1 MHPYVMET
9 MVAARNAEMLQQAA
23 HQAMVK
29 AARTP
34 APAPKVT
41 VRFARD
47 TDGIALDRLAQL
59 SERPVP
65 QGTLLVGSVRGEIT
79 AAVAIE
85 GGAAI
90 ADPFRA
96 TAYVVDEL
104 RGRARRLRAPLPWLR
119 MPHRRSVRAA
129 V

>member
-9 MVAARNAEMLQQAA
+9 MVAARNAELLQEAA
-23 HQAMVK
+23 HQALVN

-34 APAPKVT
+34 APRPEVT

-47 TDGIALDRLAQL
+47 TDAIALDRLAQL
-59 SERPVP
+59 SERQVP

-90 ADPFRA
+90 ADPFRP
-96 TAYVVDEL
+96 TADVVAEL

-119 MPHRRSVRAA
+119 IPHRRSVRAA

>member
-1 MHPYVMET
+1 MQT
-9 MVAARNAEMLQQAA
+9 LVASRNAELLQQAA
-23 HQAMVK
+23 HRSLVK

-34 APAPKVT
+34 AATPEVK

-47 TDGIALDRLAQL
+47 TDALALDRLAQL

-65 QGTLLVGSVRGEIT
+65 AGTLLVGSVRGEIS
-79 AAVAIE
+79 AAVAID

-90 ADPFRA
+90 ADPFLP
-96 TAYVVDEL
+96 TAAAVAEL
-104 RGRARRLRAPLPWLR
+104 RGRARQLRTPLPWLR
-119 MPHRRSVRAA
+119 VPRRRSVRAA